1 MCRSRASPR
10 SGAPF
15 AHAATYRH
23 AILHTLRICDAVTL
37 TNNETAIAV
46 STRDRTGMAPPCRFF
61 AAPAC
66 AVVSLAA
73 PPHQVKGE
81 RSAGRRGVLAR
92 HPLRA
97 CEARGRR
104 LRGVFT
110 SLAIGTSRL
119 SALHRGIC
127 RLGPW
132 PTTPARLGKSQSR
145 RKPPPAPP
153 NGTVSGRRPSM
164 SRDACDYHPS

>member
-1 MCRSRASPR
+1 MICA
-10 SGAPF
+10 
-15 AHAATYRH
+15 
-23 AILHTLRICDAVTL
+23 LRIV
-37 TNNETAIAV
+37 ET
-46 STRDRTGMAPPCRFF
+46 SMAPPAVCFCGAGR
-61 AAPAC
+61 

-73 PPHQVKGE
+73 PPPKGE
-81 RSAGRRGVLAR
+81 RSAGRRGMLAR

-127 RLGPW
+127 RLGHGTDNAREAGYKPE
-132 PTTPARLGKSQSR
+132 PQEAAPGSAQRDCLRKTPLR
-145 RKPPPAPP
+145 
-153 NGTVSGRRPSM
+153 
-164 SRDACDYHPS
+164 